1 MSPAAPSPVVID
13 PDLWVDVVGQDRAVH
28 DLQGALAGPVHA
40 YLFVGP
46 RGSGKRV
53 LARAFAAGLL
63 SDRLTGA
70 ERERVVSLARAEQH
84 PDLVVIER
92 EGASIRAEQAREV
105 RDLATR
111 SPVEGDRKVLVLDE
125 FHLVQ
130 DNVGPILLKT
140 VEEPPPGTF
149 FLILVEDVPPELVT
163 IESRCVRIDL
173 GPVPAD
179 AIRDRLVAEGVP
191 ADTAA
196 EAAAAAAG
204 DLRRARV
211 LANDPRLALRRQAWF
226 EAPTRLDGTG
236 HRVVGLVDDLLAA
249 IDDAAEP
256 LKARQADEVAALE
269 ARVEQ
274 YGERGSGR
282 KALDERHKR
291 ELRRQRTDE
300 IRFGLAVTARHYR
313 DAMVATDRPAPYV
326 EALDRIQATAE
337 GLIRN
342 PNERLQL
349 QALFLSLPSLA
360 H

>member
-1 MSPAAPSPVVID
+1 MNAPAPPTSPVD

-28 DLQGALAGPVHA
+28 DLQGALAAPVHA

-63 SDRLTGA
+63 SDGLEGA
-70 ERERVVSLARAEQH
+70 DRDRVIELARAEQH
-84 PDLVVIER
+84 PDLVVVER

-111 SPVEGDRKVLVLDE
+111 SPIEGDRKVLVLDE

-149 FLILVEDVPPELVT
+149 FLVLVEDVPPELVT

-173 GPVPAD
+173 GPVPVAS
-179 AIRDRLVAEGVP
+179 IRDRLLAEGV
-191 ADTAA
+191 AESVASDAATAA
-196 EAAAAAAG
+196 SG

-211 LANDPRLALRRQAWF
+211 LAGDPRLALRRQAWL

-236 HRVVGLVDDLLAA
+236 HVVVELVDGLLAA

-269 ARVEQ
+269 DRVKQ

-282 KALDERHKR
+282 KALDDRHKR

-300 IRFGLAVTARHYR
+300 IRFGLAVIARHYR

-326 EALDRIQATAE
+326 EALDRVQATAE

-349 QALFLSLPSLA
+349 QALFLALPTLA
-360 H
+360 R